1 MAAPAGR
8 SAARSGSCSPR
19 TRTSPSFE
27 DPPEFTWEM
36 LGNGS
41 SATRGSY
48 LRLIRK
54 NFAGSYSATGIAL
67 VPGNNSRSPIAG
79 GANGDVPFIDD
90 NRRITTGRDTRCGR
104 AGSWLSLGCAAWV
117 LLILKNAGGDQV
129 GRHSDRRRAGG

>member
-1 MAAPAGR
+1 MIMEGY
-8 SAARSGSCSPR
+8 GKQ
-19 TRTSPSFE
+19 
-27 DPPEFTWEM
+27 DH
-36 LGNGS
+36 
-41 SATRGSY
+41 
-48 LRLIRK
+48 
-54 NFAGSYSATGIAL
+54 TGIAL

-129 GRHSDRRRAGG
+129 GRHSDRRRAGGRG